1 MARNG
6 SGTYNLLTNSWNPA
20 TNGVSATAVDWQNLI
35 NDVAAALTQSLSAD
49 GQTPMTGN
57 LNAGNNKITGLA
69 AGTGAGQSI
78 RWEQVFTAPA
88 SFGGGAVSVDAAG
101 NVGIGGTPTDRLTVI
116 GNMRI
121 QKDVPQILFRSAGDV
136 NKWFISAN
144 ISNTVDGGLIIGS
157 GNDVGSG
164 VQMLQINSS
173 GNVGIG
179 ATPIAAT
186 ASRLFSAGDTT
197 LVGGA
202 KGFLFNMYYHTTNL
216 RFEYAANAPCHG
228 WIDIGSGNVAYVSAG
243 NVSGAAGTAANVI
256 ERFRINAS
264 GNVLVTNNTGGL
276 GYGTGAGGT
285 VTQSTNKTTP
295 VTLNRPTGQIIMNN
309 AALAANTS
317 VVFSLVNSLISA
329 NDLVL
334 PVCGPG
340 VSGVNYRIEVVDI
353 SAGIVQIRVS
363 NITGVSLSDSVVINF
378 AIIKGSTT

>member
-88 SFGGGAVSVDAAG
+88 SFGGGAVNVDAAG
-101 NVGIGGTPTDRLTVI
+101 NVGIAGTPTDRLTVI

-121 QKDVPQILFRSAGDV
+121 QKDVPEIRFRSSGDV

-164 VQMLQINSS
+164 VQRLRIDSS

-179 ATPIAAT
+179 TNPAQ
-186 ASRLFSAGDTT
+186 RLHVSNAGTTTIRVDTT
-197 LVGGA
+197 DTSGTAVGRIQAAYTGGSGGVAAEVDLRAGNGYAYLVT
-202 KGFLFNMYYHTTNL
+202 TTNTPLLFGTNSVEML
-216 RFEYAANAPCHG
+216 R
-228 WIDIGSGNVAYVSAG
+228 ID
-243 NVSGAAGTAANVI
+243 
-256 ERFRINAS
+256 
-264 GNVLVTNNTGGL
+264 GNVLVTNTNGL

-285 VTQSTNKTTP
+285 VTQSTSKNTT
-295 VTLNRPTGQIIMNN
+295 VTLNRPTGRITMNN
-309 AALAANTS
+309 APLASGAVAGFN
-317 VVFSLVNSLISA
+317 VNNSLVTTSDTVI
-329 NDLVL
+329 
-334 PVCGPG
+334 
-340 VSGVNYRIEVVDI
+340 VSIGGASVSNVADYNIWVGIYSGLFSIMVKNI
-353 SAGIVQIRVS
+353 SAG
-363 NITGVSLSDSVVINF
+363 SLSEALVINF
-378 AIIKGSTT
+378 AVIKGAIS

>member
-88 SFGGGAVSVDAAG
+88 SFGGGAVNVDAAG
-101 NVGIGGTPTDRLTVI
+101 NVGINGTPTDRLTVI

-121 QKDVPQILFRSAGDV
+121 QKDVPEIRFRSIGDV

-144 ISNTVDGGLIIGS
+144 ISNIFDGGLIIGS

-164 VQMLQINSS
+164 VHRLLIDSS

-179 ATPIAAT
+179 TNPGQRLHVSNAGTTTIRVQTTDTSGTAVGRIQAAYT
-186 ASRLFSAGDTT
+186 GGSGGVAAEVDLRAGDGYAY
-197 LVGGA
+197 LVT
-202 KGFLFNMYYHTTNL
+202 TTNTPL
-216 RFEYAANAPCHG
+216 LFGTN
-228 WIDIGSGNVAYVSAG
+228 NV
-243 NVSGAAGTAANVI
+243 
-256 ERFRINAS
+256 ERLRINSS
-264 GNVLVTNNTGGL
+264 GNVLVTSPGGL

-285 VTQSTNKTTP
+285 VTQSTNKTTS

>member
-20 TNGVSATAVDWQNLI
+20 TSGVSATAVDWQNLI

-121 QKDVPQILFRSAGDV
+121 QKDVPQILFRSVGDV
-136 NKWFISAN
+136 NKWFICAN

-164 VQMLQINSS
+164 VQMLRIDSS

-179 ATPIAAT
+179 TNPAQRLHVSNAGTTTIRVNTTDTSGTAVGRIQAAYT
-186 ASRLFSAGDTT
+186 GGSGGVAAEVDLRAGSGYAY
-197 LVGGA
+197 LVT
-202 KGFLFNMYYHTTNL
+202 TTNTPLLFGTNNVERL
-216 RFEYAANAPCHG
+216 RIASDGQQSSVIPGGSVLYPEYKCRAWVNFNG
-228 WIDIGSGNVAYVSAG
+228 TGTVA
-243 NVSGAAGTAANVI
+243 I
-256 ERFRINAS
+256 RAS
-264 GNVLVTNNTGGL
+264 GNVSSITDNGVGEYTVNFTNAMPDANYVVVGMGMINRRIQ
-276 GYGTGAGGT
+276 YNGAT
-285 VTQSTNKTTP
+285 
-295 VTLNRPTGQIIMNN
+295 
-309 AALAANTS
+309 
-317 VVFSLVNSLISA
+317 F
-329 NDLVL
+329 
-334 PVCGPG
+334 GPG
-340 VSGVNYRIEVVDI
+340 VQT
-353 SAGIVQIRVS
+353 AGAVSIR
-363 NITGVSLSDSVVINF
+363 NTDTGTTAQDDECINV
-378 AIIKGSTT
+378 AIFR

>member
-88 SFGGGAVSVDAAG
+88 SFGGGAVSVDEAG
-101 NVGIGGTPTDRLTVI
+101 NVGINGTPTDRLTVI

-121 QKDVPQILFRSAGDV
+121 QKDVPQILFRSIGDV
-136 NKWFISAN
+136 NKWFICAN

-157 GNDVGSG
+157 GNDVASG
-164 VQMLQINSS
+164 VLRMRIDSS

-179 ATPIAAT
+179 TNPAQ
-186 ASRLFSAGDTT
+186 RLHVSNAGTTTIRVDTT
-197 LVGGA
+197 DTSGTAVGRIQAAYTGGSGGVAAEVDLRAGNGYAYLVT
-202 KGFLFNMYYHTTNL
+202 TTNTPLLFGTNSVEML
-216 RFEYAANAPCHG
+216 R
-228 WIDIGSGNVAYVSAG
+228 ID
-243 NVSGAAGTAANVI
+243 
-256 ERFRINAS
+256 
-264 GNVLVTNNTGGL
+264 GNVLVTRPGGL

-285 VTQSTNKTTP
+285 VTQSTNKTTS

-334 PVCGPG
+334 VCCGPG
-340 VSGVNYRIEVVDI
+340 PSGVNYRIELADI
-353 SAGIVQIRVS
+353 AAGNAQIRVS